1 MRGHV
6 QTLNASRVVTPYMAR
21 CRLPL
26 TTTLRSG
33 TRATYRSRFLGA
45 YGHRRPTAET
55 TFPDAH
61 QTRSPRRVAPIAP
74 RPRIAA
80 YRVHI
85 EVAQSRDPATFFTRY
100 GAALQRAR

>member
-1 MRGHV
+1 MGIASIRQNCEHMRGHV

-26 TTTLRSG
+26 TTTLRAG

-61 QTRSPRRVAPIAP
+61 PGLIFFPAPK
-74 RPRIAA
+74 R
-80 YRVHI
+80 
-85 EVAQSRDPATFFTRY
+85 
-100 GAALQRAR
+100 